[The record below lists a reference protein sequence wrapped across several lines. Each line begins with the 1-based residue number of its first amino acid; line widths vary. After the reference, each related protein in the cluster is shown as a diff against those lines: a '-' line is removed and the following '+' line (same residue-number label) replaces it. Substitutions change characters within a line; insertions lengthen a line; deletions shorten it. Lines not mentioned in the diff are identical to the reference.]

1 MAASGDHKPGWL
13 KTRIPIGDGYTTVKG
28 VVRNHQLH
36 TICESGHCPNIDEC
50 WGSGTATFLILGDIC
65 TRSCGFC
72 NTKTGKP
79 WPADAGE
86 PDRVARSVRLMRLS
100 HCVITSVN
108 RDDLADG
115 GSQLWAKTIKEVRRV
130 NPLTTM
136 ETLIP
141 DFNGKFDDI
150 KRIIDA
156 APDVISHNLET
167 VRRLTPFVR
176 SRARYDTSLEVIR
189 WISESGIT
197 SKSGIMVGLGETED
211 EVMATMGDLIA
222 AGCRVMTIGQY
233 LQPSRRHL
241 PVAAYITPQQ
251 FQKYRETGLKMGF
264 RVVESGPLVRS
275 SYHARKHV
283 L

>member
-1 MAASGDHKPGWL
+1 M
-13 KTRIPIGDGYTTVKG
+13 
-28 VVRNHQLH
+28 
-36 TICESGHCPNIDEC
+36 
-50 WGSGTATFLILGDIC
+50 
-65 TRSCGFC
+65 
-72 NTKTGKP
+72 
-79 WPADAGE
+79 PADAGE
-86 PDRVARSVRLMRLS
+86 PGRVARSVRLMHLS

-108 RDDLADG
+108 RDDLEDG
-115 GSQLWAKTIKEVRRV
+115 GSRIWAETIREVRRV

-156 APDVISHNLET
+156 APEVISHNLET

-189 WISESGIT
+189 WISDSGIT
-197 SKSGIMVGLGETED
+197 GKSGIMVGLGETED
-211 EVMATMGDLIA
+211 EVIATMGDMIM

-233 LQPSRRHL
+233 LQPSRKHL

-264 RVVESGPLVRS
+264 RIVESGPLVRS

-283 L
+283 I